1 MRTFG
6 NAIGAILVA
15 VGGIW
20 WGQGAGYIRGSF
32 MTADSRWLVTGAVVV
47 VVGVA
52 LLIWTNSRDPAA

>member
-1 MRTFG
+1 LKTVG

-32 MTADSRWLVTGAVVV
+32 MTANSKWLIIGAVVLWM
-47 VVGVA
+47 GVA
-52 LLIWTNSRDPAA
+52 LLIWTNSRNRAV